1 MHFASSA
8 LFGTDADAPIKQ
20 CPVCRVYI
28 ERNEGCAQ
36 MMCKNCKHTFCW
48 YCLQNLD
55 VSSTRQTLLRWSFSM
70 LYLCDRRY
78 PTGLPLK
85 ILNLPILVLLKNL
98 FFLRRLPEPAKP
110 LFDDLSVSPKLLRQA
125 FVLGTFLAF
134 LGIFILLCKRL
145 LLAY

>member
-1 MHFASSA
+1 MSFLTHCVSRA

-55 VSSTRQTLLRWSFSM
+55 VSSTWRHCLQSPLSV
-70 LYLCDRRY
+70 LYLCTSRA
-78 PTGLPLK
+78 PTGFPFKVLSSFVLP
-85 ILNLPILVLLKNL
+85 KNL
-98 FFLRRLPEPAKP
+98 FFLVRLPEPVALDIRKTS
-110 LFDDLSVSPKLLRQA
+110 L
-125 FVLGTFLAF
+125 
-134 LGIFILLCKRL
+134 
-145 LLAY
+145 